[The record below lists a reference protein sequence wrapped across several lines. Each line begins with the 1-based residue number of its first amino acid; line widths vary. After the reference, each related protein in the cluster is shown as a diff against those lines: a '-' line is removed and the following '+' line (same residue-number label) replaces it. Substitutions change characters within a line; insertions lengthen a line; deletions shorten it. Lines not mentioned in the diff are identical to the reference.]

1 MSARWLRTLTPWL
14 LLVLA
19 GLVAA
24 GLRYGLIEPPAMAQ
38 LCTTVQ
44 APAWCALR
52 QALVLGFLHDVYGVI
67 AVVVAVSSLLRRA
80 RALAWLTA
88 ALGAVALQL
97 YNYEPGALALLIG
110 CLRLVH
116 LQGTGNDVATTPAPS
131 PESTRP

>member
-1 MSARWLRTLTPWL
+1 MNTRRPRVLVPWL

-24 GLRYGLIEPPAMAQ
+24 WLRYGLIEPPAMAQ
-38 LCTTVQ
+38 LCTMVQ

-52 QALVLGFLHDVYGVI
+52 QTLVLGFLHEVYGV
-67 AVVVAVSSLLRRA
+67 VAILAAALSLLRRS
-80 RALAWLTA
+80 RALAWLAA

-97 YNYEPGALALLIG
+97 YNYEPGALALLVG

-116 LQGTGNDVATTPAPS
+116 LQGAGNVAATTPVRS
-131 PESTRP
+131 PESTRQ

>member
-14 LLVLA
+14 LPVLA

-38 LCTTVQ
+38 LCTAAQ

-67 AVVVAVSSLLRRA
+67 ALIAAVLALLRRS
-80 RALAWLTA
+80 RALAWLAA
-88 ALGAVALQL
+88 ALGVVALQL
-97 YNYEPGALALLIG
+97 YNYEPGALALLVG

-116 LQGTGNDVATTPAPS
+116 LQGAGNDVATTPAPS
-131 PESTRP
+131 PESTHR

>member
-14 LLVLA
+14 LPVLA

-24 GLRYGLIEPPAMAQ
+24 WLRYGLIEPPAMAQ
-38 LCTTVQ
+38 LCTAAQ

-52 QALVLGFLHDVYGVI
+52 QALVRGFLHDVYGVI
-67 AVVVAVSSLLRRA
+67 ALVAAVLALLRRS
-80 RALAWLTA
+80 RALAWLAA

-97 YNYEPGALALLIG
+97 YNYEPGALALLVG

-116 LQGTGNDVATTPAPS
+116 SQGAGSNVGATTPA
-131 PESTRP
+131 R

>member
-80 RALAWLTA
+80 RALAWLAA